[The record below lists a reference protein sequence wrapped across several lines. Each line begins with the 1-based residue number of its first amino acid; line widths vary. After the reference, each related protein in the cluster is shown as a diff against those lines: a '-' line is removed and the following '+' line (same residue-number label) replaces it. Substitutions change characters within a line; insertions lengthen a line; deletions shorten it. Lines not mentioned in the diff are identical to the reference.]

1 VAMNWRASEFSA
13 ELVLAERAGDMPPIV
28 QDDHALAII
37 DANAPLVPYPLLNE
51 DRQTAPLRLLVW
63 WLFRLVWWRWKS
75 WDRRGDR
82 WIAP

>member
-1 VAMNWRASEFSA
+1 VNDFDPLVRALEAAGEF
-13 ELVLAERAGDMPPIV
+13 PPTV
-28 QDDHALAII
+28 QDATALARI